1 MKTCVPLFH
10 FISNNGFWNSSKLI
24 YAVYWKHNI
33 DYGAFFFANY
43 REEAD
48 HLLGFSIQGLTSYLY
63 FKIYRLGEQIQFEN
77 NLLGLKF
84 S

>member
-1 MKTCVPLFH
+1 MDSETVLSLFMQS
-10 FISNNGFWNSSKLI
+10 IENTTLI
-24 YAVYWKHNI
+24 MEL
-33 DYGAFFFANY
+33 FFANY

-84 S
+84 L

>member
-1 MKTCVPLFH
+1 MDSETVLSLFMQS
-10 FISNNGFWNSSKLI
+10 IESTTLI
-24 YAVYWKHNI
+24 MEL
-33 DYGAFFFANY
+33 FFFANY

-84 S
+84 L